1 MKVGYLTFGRDDFSY
16 GMALCLSRLK
26 DVELFRVTPKT
37 AKYVDVLLFS
47 CFWWEHMVIGVKI
60 N

>member
-26 DVELFRVTPKT
+26 DVELFRVTPRFKNSST
-37 AKYVDVLLFS
+37 VSVF
-47 CFWWEHMVIGVKI
+47 
-60 N
+60 